1 MAFLELLN
9 ISVEYERGSS
19 VLSGFS
25 LSVEKGEFVS
35 LLGPSGCG
43 KTTTLRAIAGF
54 LPVVDGEIRVDGKIY
69 NNLPP
74 NKRNMGFVFQN
85 YALFPHLTVF
95 ENVAFGLRM
104 RNVSKNIIEK
114 KVLEALSFVGLS
126 GYENRVPSQLSGGQQ
141 QRVAIARAI
150 VIQPDLLLMDEPL
163 SNLDAKLRTEMRT
176 ELARMQRELRITTV
190 YVTHDQSEALAL
202 SDRVAVINKGK
213 IEQYDTPE
221 NLYHNPKTIFVAK
234 FMGFE
239 SLFKGKVLRED
250 SGYVIIKNK
259 KGETIKGKKMT
270 DLHPSNDAIAL
281 SRAGYLKLQKEKTPN
296 SLPTKVVGKIFQG
309 ETVLYV
315 VQRDMLVNVELPIK
329 DALWNQDENLFLT
342 YEPDYVLV
350 FEGDSED
357 ND

>member
-1 MAFLELLN
+1 MGFLELLS

-19 VLSGFS
+19 VLSEFS

-54 LPVVDGEIRVDGKIY
+54 LPVVKGEIRVDGKVY

-85 YALFPHLTVF
+85 YALFPHLTIF

-104 RNVSKNIIEK
+104 RNVSKDVIEK

-176 ELARMQRELRITTV
+176 ELARMQRELRITTI

-221 NLYHNPKTIFVAK
+221 SLYHNPKTIFVAK

-239 SLFKGKVLRED
+239 DLFRGKVLGEEN
-250 SGYVIIKNK
+250 GYVTIRNT
-259 KGETIKGKKMT
+259 KGETIRGKKVT
-270 DLHPSNDAIAL
+270 DLHPSDDAIAL
-281 SRAGYLKLQKEKTPN
+281 TRASYLKIHKERSST
-296 SLPTKVVGKIFQG
+296 SLPARVVSKIFQG

-315 VQRDMLVNVELPIK
+315 LQRDMMINVELPVK
-329 DALWNQDENLFLT
+329 EALWSPDEGIFLI
-342 YEPDYVLV
+342 YDPDYVLIFGV
-350 FEGDSED
+350 DKEKD
-357 ND
+357 